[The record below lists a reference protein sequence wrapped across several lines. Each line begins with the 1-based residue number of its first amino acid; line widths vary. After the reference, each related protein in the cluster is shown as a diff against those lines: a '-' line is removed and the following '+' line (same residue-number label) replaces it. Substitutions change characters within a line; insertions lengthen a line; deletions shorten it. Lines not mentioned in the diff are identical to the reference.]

1 MCLLGMYNLTTAA
14 IEGADD
20 PGGVITKKA
29 SMLAMLSALNLF
41 QKGCDG
47 ESDADNQPSLAMV
60 IFTATFGFMFLLA
73 WWLRSGSQQHNV
85 NQFEPDAEPEAQAAQ
100 DPAMHDDD
108 VEMSVAAEAEPSP
121 RREPNAEDYM
131 SWLIERCERRR
142 TNAEDADR
150 RQLYNERFNILYGLR
165 GAMRSEHESWRT
177 AALQSLATMPD
188 ISDDENSPSFASINA
203 PVVNFGDAQR
213 AMSFINA
220 LQQGQSSSSGFST
233 NVDMVANALIRNLD
247 PDLWLLLHYGETGE
261 SESAEDDA
269 ET

>member
-1 MCLLGMYNLTTAA
+1 
-14 IEGADD
+14 
-20 PGGVITKKA
+20 
-29 SMLAMLSALNLF
+29 
-41 QKGCDG
+41 
-47 ESDADNQPSLAMV
+47 
-60 IFTATFGFMFLLA
+60 
-73 WWLRSGSQQHNV
+73 
-85 NQFEPDAEPEAQAAQ
+85 
-100 DPAMHDDD
+100 
-108 VEMSVAAEAEPSP
+108 MSVAAEAEPSP